1 MIWMPVLVND
11 INYKLYIT
19 YIFIQAHFFGLSEK
33 KSEIW
38 CSSCADHSDPVGG
51 GKSLPRPSPK
61 FSHMEEMKLMALWK
75 SMTIWNFGHIGHT
88 FGYVICLYIFRHA
101 VPRCDSCLVP
111 WPNPINI
118 EKKMCDHL
126 WISRSFQ
133 LISIMPFSCWAEC
146 WNGEKSSLHPGCLPS
161 TAWRRHEGLLLRA
174 IFNNVTVSAAE
185 GQNTGY
191 ISSQASWQSSNMCS
205 SWLVSKFGAWLG
217 VPPRVCDKANN
228 SFDGPRRSTAP
239 PFHHT

>member
-1 MIWMPVLVND
+1 MVCL
-11 INYKLYIT
+11 K
-19 YIFIQAHFFGLSEK
+19 K

-38 CSSCADHSDPVGG
+38 CSSCADHSDPMGG

-61 FSHMEEMKLMALWK
+61 FSHMEEIKLMALWK
-75 SMTIWNFGHIGHT
+75 SMTIWNFGHIGHA

-118 EKKMCDHL
+118 EKNMCDHL

-146 WNGEKSSLHPGCLPS
+146 WNGENRLCTLV
-161 TAWRRHEGLLLRA
+161 A
-174 IFNNVTVSAAE
+174 
-185 GQNTGY
+185 
-191 ISSQASWQSSNMCS
+191 SQAPHGAGTRACFLGQFLTM
-205 SWLVSKFGAWLG
+205 WLWARQKDKTRGISRVKPVDR
-217 VPPRVCDKANN
+217 VPICARHGLSQNLEH
-228 SFDGPRRSTAP
+228 G
-239 PFHHT
+239 